1 MDVKTFK
8 LLCLDGY
15 SKQFSDECCLAWR
28 LSFLHPSHLSFPD
41 HVHDLISLEGSPCR
55 FKRKEAQSRFDQ
67 PFDEAVV
74 LFNEGVHVFDLRFR
88 LWESQGVFERLWQ
101 AGLQEYDELA
111 GIGWDWQS
119 ADSST
124 LKALEPLPPSA
135 PLPPTAASRD
145 PNGASSVIAEGSRW
159 LWS

>member
-1 MDVKTFK
+1 MDVKTSK

-55 FKRKEAQSRFDQ
+55 FKRKEAQPRFDQ

-74 LFNEGVHVFDLRFR
+74 LFNEVVHVFDLSEFDRR
-88 LWESQGVFERLWQ
+88 GKDSAGFEVCHGFGRGRVLLHVDD
-101 AGLQEYDELA
+101 AG
-111 GIGWDWQS
+111 S
-119 ADSST
+119 
-124 LKALEPLPPSA
+124 
-135 PLPPTAASRD
+135 
-145 PNGASSVIAEGSRW
+145 
-159 LWS
+159 